1 MGRGIEMIK
10 DAAAYKESLM
20 TKKDKWGEAT
30 VKPEEVK
37 KVLEDPNAIVMDS
50 ATEEE
55 KASQQA
61 AASSSTPVEPVN
73 GESDAKAITK

>member
-20 TKKDKWGEAT
+20 TKKDKWGETT

-37 KVLEDPNAIVMDS
+37 KVLEDPNAIVVDS
-50 ATEEE
+50 TTDEEE
-55 KASQQA
+55 KKSE
-61 AASSSTPVEPVN
+61 SSSTPVDQPVN
-73 GESDAKAITK
+73 GQSDAKAITK